1 MRGLWNSDVMLDL
14 FDSAFILFMILV
26 VLLYI
31 CIQVILKN
39 TRTDTFACTL
49 VIKMAKWD
57 SAMVLKLLQIFLV
70 YLTPFRIMEANQ
82 MIHAPLATR

>member
-1 MRGLWNSDVMLDL
+1 MT
-14 FDSAFILFMILV
+14 LV
-26 VLLYI
+26 VLFYI
-31 CIQVILKN
+31 CVQVILKN

-57 SAMVLKLLQIFLV
+57 SAMVLKLLQIILV

-82 MIHAPLATR
+82 MVRAPLATR